1 MTMPS
6 DVPPLNRRPQELQAT
21 YECVP
26 NIGPRGRRWRAL
38 LSVAALLA
46 GVAGTIA
53 FMAGKPEPIPVR
65 LLLGIPL
72 LGACLFYF
80 QVREKT

>member
-1 MTMPS
+1 MTMPTN
-6 DVPPLNRRPQELQAT
+6 VPSRDRRSGEIQTA
-21 YECVP
+21 YDCVP

-38 LSVAALLA
+38 LAGVGLLA

-53 FMAGKPEPIPVR
+53 LMVRRPEPIELR
-65 LLLGIPL
+65 LLLGVPFLIASL
-72 LGACLFYF
+72 AYF